1 MTLACVKETMKF
13 LDETI
18 CKLLTADEQ
27 ITLIEDGQDGEVI
40 LKLEVNKNTVVITKA
55 DDKIFP
61 YIKKEKLLQKCCDKI
76 LFTLNDDKGDCT
88 LHVMEF
94 TRTINPSKLVDKIRP
109 QFKMGIMNAK
119 ALAGFFDLNITT
131 IKTYVAYRSVKSFK
145 SALEKRVMNNRY
157 TALAMHDWENEK
169 ISLDMP
175 WGSTV
180 YQNVQVQLDE
190 NGNGSLV
197 I

>member
-1 MTLACVKETMKF
+1 MKF

-18 CKLLTADEQ
+18 CKLLSADEQ
-27 ITLIEDGQDGEVI
+27 IILIEDEQDGEVTLR
-40 LKLEVNKNTVVITKA
+40 LKVSKSTVVITKA

-61 YIKKEKLLQKCCDKI
+61 YIKQERLLQKCCDKF
-76 LFTLNDDKGDCT
+76 LFTINDNEGDCT

-94 TRTINPSKLVDKIRP
+94 TRTINPSKLTDKIRP
-109 QFKMGIMNAK
+109 QLKMGIMNAK
-119 ALAGFFDLNITT
+119 ALAGFFDLNITA

-157 TALAMHDWENEK
+157 TALAMHDWANEK
-169 ISLDMP
+169 ISLVMP
-175 WGSTV
+175 WGRTV